1 MKEIIR
7 RNTLDPGIGG
17 RSGRPF
23 VEVWATRRHHD
34 YLRIIQLQGFHYNAY
49 TVRPTSGLISLLPV
63 DFYRL
68 MGVENFVKI

>member
-17 RSGRPF
+17 RSGPF

-34 YLRIIQLQGFHYNAY
+34 YLRIIQLQGFHYNFY

-63 DFYRL
+63 DFVGL